1 MAEYLSDAEESDY
14 DFEFDG
20 CPYRFEPEYTDEE
33 LHERRMRR
41 ERDEQLAREQQTGA
55 RPRLNASWRCA
66 CGQWSPMATE
76 RSVFAAQ
83 SGT

>member
-1 MAEYLSDAEESDY
+1 MAEYLSDVEESDY

-20 CPYRFEPEYTDEE
+20 CPYRFEPEFTDEE

-41 ERDEQLAREQQTGA
+41 ERDEQLAREQQTEA
-55 RPRLNASWRCA
+55 RPRLNANWWWLVDSVRLW
-66 CGQWSPMATE
+66 QQK